1 MSEIITDTGDS
12 FTRTAG
18 KQLAALAALAVLL
31 LVALMLLLDW
41 LSDLSGVSSGGGEAV
56 DVPTR
61 TITLALTSEPPQLDS
76 TRATDMVSG
85 MVLGHVME
93 GLLHYDARN
102 ELAPG
107 VAERWEIRADGATF
121 WLRDNARWSDGKA
134 VTAHDFVF
142 AWRRVVDPA
151 TASEYAFIVFP
162 IRNAE
167 AISLGEQPPENLGV
181 RADGDRVLEVE
192 FERPVSYFDKL
203 VAFGTFYPV
212 RQDFFEQ
219 TRGRYGADAEDL
231 LYNGPFVISRW
242 VHSAHLR
249 FEKNPHYW
257 DPDRVKLNVID
268 APYITSDLNAILNL
282 FKDGKVAVANLGS
295 ETLEDALEQR
305 WHLDRFNDGSIFFT
319 EFNHRP
325 GRLTANWHLRRAM
338 QLVTD
343 SGELVYRVIKLPGNL
358 PGESLFPVWLRGVNG
373 YFRQEYP
380 APPHQLDVP
389 EARRHLALALKEM
402 TLERLPPLVL
412 LTGED
417 PLSNKQ
423 AEYFQNV
430 YRKYLGIDMK
440 IDKQIF
446 KQRLAKMTAGDFDL
460 VLAGWG
466 PDFADPLTFGD
477 LFSSWNLNNRG
488 RYSNPAL
495 DRQVRIAQ
503 DSLDTKTRMD
513 AFGEIQRIIHDDVVV
528 LPSYERGNVFVRHP
542 QLKGVVRRAVGPDP
556 DYTYAH
562 VAAD

>member
-18 KQLAALAALAVLL
+18 KQLAALAAIAVLL
-31 LVALMLLLDW
+31 LIALMLLLDW

-56 DVPTR
+56 DVPAR
-61 TITLALTSEPPQLDS
+61 AITLALTTEPPQLDS
-76 TRATDMVSG
+76 TRATDQVSG

-93 GLLHYDARN
+93 GLLHYDAHN
-102 ELAPG
+102 QLAPG
-107 VAERWEIRADGATF
+107 VAERWEIRPDGATF
-121 WLRDNARWSDGKA
+121 WLRESARWSDGQP

-162 IRNAE
+162 VKNAE
-167 AISLGEQPPENLGV
+167 SINLGEQPPENLGV
-181 RADGDRVLEVE
+181 RADGDRILEVE

-219 TRGRYGADAEDL
+219 RRGRYGADADDL

-249 FEKNPHYW
+249 LEKNPYYW
-257 DPDRVKLNVID
+257 DAERTRLDVID
-268 APYITSDLNAILNL
+268 APYITSDANATLNL
-282 FKDGKVAVANLGS
+282 FKDGKVALAGLSS

-305 WHLDRFNDGSIFFT
+305 WQLNRFNDGSVFFT

-325 GRLTANWHLRRAM
+325 GRLTGNWHLRRAM

-343 SGELVYRVIKLPGNL
+343 SGELVYRVMKLPGNL
-358 PGESLFPVWLRGVNG
+358 PGETLFPVWLHGVSG

-380 APPHQLDVP
+380 APVHQIDVP
-389 EARRHLALALKEM
+389 EARRQLALALKELG
-402 TLERLPPLVL
+402 LERLPPLVML
-412 LTGED
+412 SGED
-417 PLSNKQ
+417 PLANKQ

-430 YRKYLGIDMK
+430 YRRHLGIDVK

-446 KQRLAKMTAGDFDL
+446 KQRLAKMTSGDFDL

-488 RYSNPAL
+488 RYSNPEL

-503 DSLDTKTRMD
+503 DSLDPQTRMD
-513 AFGEIQRIIHDDVVV
+513 AFGEIQRIIYDDVVI
-528 LPSYERGNVFVRHP
+528 LPNYERGSVYVRHP

-556 DYTYAH
+556 DYTYAY
-562 VAAD
+562 VTAD